1 MTSHTTTTRR
11 RRAQRAPRSDGIRTR
26 QAILEEAARLATV
39 EGLDGLSLGRLAEQV
54 GMSKSG
60 LFAHFGSKEELQL
73 ATVETATEIFDRI
86 VVEPAKTAPNGL
98 ERLRMLLDGFLRH
111 VEVAVFPGGCFF
123 ASVVTEMD
131 TRSGPVRD
139 AAFAVVDQWT
149 NALETAVQDA
159 QAEGTIDATVDPH
172 QLVFELDAY
181 LMLANAQ
188 FVATGSKEPID
199 RARRAI
205 DAKLGDV
212 VTPV

>member
-1 MTSHTTTTRR
+1 MQSDTTTGARG
-11 RRAQRAPRSDGIRTR
+11 RAPRSDGVRTR

-39 EGLDGLSLGRLAEQV
+39 EGLDGLSLGRLAEEV
-54 GMSKSG
+54 GISKSG

-73 ATVETATEIFDRI
+73 ATVETATEIFDRF
-86 VVEPAKTAPNGL
+86 VVEPAAAAPNGL
-98 ERLRMLLDGFLRH
+98 ERLRALLDGFLRH

-123 ASVVTEMD
+123 ASVAMELD
-131 TRSGPVRD
+131 THSGPVRD
-139 AAFAVVDQWT
+139 SAFAVVEQWT

-159 QAEGTIDATVDPH
+159 QAEGALDSRIDPR

-188 FVATGSKEPID
+188 FVATASKEPME

-205 DAKLGDV
+205 EARLG
-212 VTPV
+212 TASIATTR